1 MLVYI
6 LFDEGEDKD
15 VETAHSSILRAG
27 GKDQLLADFGAMRE
41 AITPEGEPKY
51 LERPTLE
58 TLAKFICAQTTGAH
72 KDLALFELA
81 HLVFAVAA
89 LKGQGERTTF
99 FLSPERPSRG
109 RLRAFFTDCKT
120 DPTVGI
126 GVDGVQ
132 LRYDGQVF
140 LIRFGRMPFLI
151 VLYEFLCSME
161 GFAHYAVITDIFD
174 QAIAD
179 GLSLKSL
186 KACANGLSSLMRKYR
201 IANLSTA
208 QADGKFVQVYKF
220 LQDQSGG
227 AQIILTDQSVFDF
240 WCLHNTG
247 KDYRGY
253 RTVFDL
259 FCDFAHA
266 FEAARVHENAH
277 HAARLG
283 LSVEDGE
290 VDLAS
295 EDVDASVV
303 DDWVSPFDIFDQD
316 EFAPVRFFKK
326 SSERGPIE
334 SLMAYGPDALRLP
347 IAFVRHEIFG
357 QVQAGIT
364 NDLQVGRG
372 AASVQ
377 TRVNCED
384 VPSYPQR
391 LAECL
396 RIRDHI
402 KALQGASLHVLLM
415 DTECAEGEMEARDQA
430 QKAFGKMNRKGFDGD
445 AIDQKMI
452 FEQAADALVK
462 MEAQLDHYIKKLENQ
477 NLPPLFEADKA
488 AFQQQFK
495 HLYAEVLT

>member
-15 VETAHSSILRAG
+15 VETAQTSILRAG

-41 AITPEGEPKY
+41 AITQEGEPKY

-58 TLAKFICAQTTGAH
+58 TLAKFICAQTSGAH

-89 LKGQGERTTF
+89 LKGQGDLSGF
-99 FLSPERPSRG
+99 FLSPARPSRG
-109 RLRAFFTDCKT
+109 RLRAHFAHCKSQP
-120 DPTVGI
+120 DVRLEQE
-126 GVDGVQ
+126 GVL
-132 LRYDGQVF
+132 LRYDGQEF
-140 LIRFGRMPFLI
+140 LVRFGRMPFLI
-151 VLYEFLCSME
+151 ALYEFLCSME
-161 GFAHYAVITDIFD
+161 GFAHYTLITEIFED
-174 QAIAD
+174 ALTG
-179 GLSLKSL
+179 GLSLKNL
-186 KACANGLSSLMRKYR
+186 KACANSLSSLMRKYR
-201 IANLSTA
+201 IAHLSTA

-220 LQDQSGG
+220 LQNQSSD

-283 LSVEDGE
+283 RSVEDGE

-295 EDVDASVV
+295 EDVDGSVLEE
-303 DDWVSPFDIFDQD
+303 WSSPFDIFDQD
-316 EFAPVRFFKK
+316 EFARVRFFKK

-372 AASVQ
+372 VASVQ
-377 TRVNCED
+377 KRVSCEE
-384 VPSYPQR
+384 VASYPNR
-391 LAECL
+391 LAQCL
-396 RIRDHI
+396 QIRDHI
-402 KALQGASLHVLLM
+402 KALQAASLHVLLE
-415 DTECAEGEMEARDQA
+415 DAEGGSEARTQA
-430 QKAFGKMNRKGFDGD
+430 QKAFTKMNRKGFDGD
-445 AIDQKMI
+445 GADQKAV
-452 FEQAADALVK
+452 FEQAAEALIR
-462 MEAQLDHYIKKLENQ
+462 MERQLDRYILKLERQ
-477 NLPPLFEADKA
+477 DLPSLFEADKA